1 MKTSERIPDRIEKM
15 ITLRAPIARV
25 WRAISDAQAFGAWF
39 GVAFDGPFIA
49 GKRVTGKIQPT
60 TVDPDV
66 AALQAPHAGKAF
78 AINVESMDA
87 PRLFSFRWHPYDV
100 DPAADLSEEPT
111 TLVAFEL
118 AEVTEVAEVAEV
130 AEGTLLT
137 ISESGFDRIPLAR
150 RAESFTAN
158 EGGWE
163 HQSRLI
169 EKYLASHAS

>member
-1 MKTSERIPDRIEKM
+1 MKTSERIPDRIEKK

-78 AINVESMDA
+78 AINVERMDA

-118 AEVTEVAEVAEV
+118 AEVAG
-130 AEGTLLT
+130 GTLLT

>member
-1 MKTSERIPDRIEKM
+1 M
-15 ITLRAPIARV
+15 
-25 WRAISDAQAFGAWF
+25 
-39 GVAFDGPFIA
+39 AFDGPFIA

-78 AINVESMDA
+78 AINVERMDA

-118 AEVTEVAEVAEV
+118 AEVTG
-130 AEGTLLT
+130 GTLLT